1 MSPAPGAGRT
11 DVETKDARE
20 PANGAAHPPAR
31 KAAGRSPVARFAAL
45 LLTLLGVAVFIAL
58 GIWQLERRVWK
69 LDLIARVEA
78 RVHAP
83 AVDTPGSQSWS
94 GINADGYEYRHVR
107 LAGSS
112 TGNADTLVQA
122 VTELGGGYWVLTP
135 VRTDRG
141 FVVMVNRGFIPLER
155 KAEFQARKPVES
167 VPVVVEGLLRMSE
180 PGGGFLRRNDPA
192 GDRWYSRDVA
202 AIAAARGL
210 GEVAPYFIDA
220 GASGPGEWPRGGLT
234 VVHFRNTHLVYALT
248 WFSLAAMLAAVLAFR
263 GRRRTE
269 PEE

>member
-83 AVDTPGSQSWS
+83 AVDTPGPQSWS

-141 FVVMVNRGFIPLER
+141 FVTARWA
-155 KAEFQARKPVES
+155 AESAQ
-167 VPVVVEGLLRMSE
+167 
-180 PGGGFLRRNDPA
+180 
-192 GDRWYSRDVA
+192 
-202 AIAAARGL
+202 
-210 GEVAPYFIDA
+210 
-220 GASGPGEWPRGGLT
+220 
-234 VVHFRNTHLVYALT
+234 
-248 WFSLAAMLAAVLAFR
+248 
-263 GRRRTE
+263 
-269 PEE
+269 